1 MNDVMERLAAANP
14 VRDGEPLSPAEH
26 REMDELL
33 ARVVAEPAEATR
45 TRGRAPR
52 IAIAATGLACAALAA
67 FVALDLAGSDGPST
81 AGVVDKAV
89 AATTRPNTIYHVLER
104 VWTPRGSDGRLG
116 PFYMESWHTTDGR
129 LHQKVFTPRG
139 SRPGRLVQE
148 IAGRRRPGRD
158 GGPALMYSPRQNT
171 IVFIGFGVRVRR
183 GSPILDPFAGPGAQL
198 RQLRHDG
205 LLRASG
211 TTEIGGKRAF
221 RLTSQSA
228 KGPGHT
234 RQRYEYLV
242 DPKTYLPLRLIQTI
256 RLDTGRRTKVVH
268 RYLTYDRR
276 PLNSRTRGQ
285 LALDHHPGAR
295 CRVGGPQLF
304 NERELGFESPCAP

>member
-1 MNDVMERLAAANP
+1 

-104 VWTPRGSDGRLG
+104 VRAPLGSVGRQTT
-116 PFYMESWHTTDGR
+116 FYWESWHTTDGR
-129 LHQKVFTPRG
+129 LHQKVFAPRG
-139 SRPGRLVQE
+139 ERPGRLVQE
-148 IAGRRRPGRD
+148 IAGKRRPGRS
-158 GGPALMYSPRQNT
+158 GGPALSYDPRRDE
-171 IVFIGFGVRVRR
+171 VVSIGFGVRARR
-183 GSPILDPFAGPGAQL
+183 GSPDLDPFAGPGAQL

-211 TTEIGGKRAF
+211 TTELDGKRAF
-221 RLTSQSA
+221 RLTSA
-228 KGPGHT
+228 AVKGPGSA

-242 DPKTYLPLRLIQTI
+242 DPKTYLPLELRQTF
-256 RLDTGRRTKVVH
+256 RLDNGQRLVAVH
-268 RYLTYDRR
+268 RYLTYERR

-304 NERELGFESPCAP
+304 DERELGFESPCAP